1 MLPVFAAL
9 GLALP
14 GCGPGN
20 DRDEVA
26 KILDR
31 AFDRPIDSADVDLDS
46 TIRVRG
52 VPQLDRPIR
61 VRASGP
67 YKSATGKPPQ
77 FDIDLKVGVEGGGA
91 SIDTGRVSVGD
102 RAFVKFQGSFYE
114 LPRDE
119 VAEANKAFEGER
131 AQRRRVGGLGVN
143 PRAWIASAKDEGE
156 EEVAG
161 VKTRHLSG
169 QLDVRRVVGDLNRFV
184 ARAGKTLATGAEV
197 PRPLPPS
204 VLEKISQVVRN
215 PTFDVYV
222 GAGDDRIRR
231 LSANV
236 QLDVP
241 EADRQQVRGVEGGAL
256 ELTLEFRDV
265 GGDQRIVAPA
275 QSRPL
280 SDLTK
285 QLGGAGPLG
294 LGGFGGKSGQGG
306 GQGGQTP
313 QLPEQQTREQPQG
326 GAGGDTETFQRYADC
341 LEQAGPQNTAAQQRC
356 SQLLQR

>member
-1 MLPVFAAL
+1 MAL
-9 GLALP
+9 GLLLP
-14 GCGPGN
+14 GCGADN

-26 KILDR
+26 RILDR
-31 AFDRPIDSADVDLDS
+31 AFDRPMESADIDFDS
-46 TIRVRG
+46 IVRVRG

-67 YKSATGKPPQ
+67 YRSAKGKSPQ

-114 LPRDE
+114 LPRGQ
-119 VAEANKAFEGER
+119 VAEANRAF
-131 AQRRRVGGLGVN
+131 VGKRTRSYRLDGLGLD
-143 PRAWIASAKDEGE
+143 PRSWIAGAKDEGE

-169 QLDVRRVVGDLNRFV
+169 QLDIRRVVADLNRFV
-184 ARAGKTLATGAEV
+184 ARAGSTLGAGAAV

-222 GAGDDRIRR
+222 DAGNDRIRR

-241 EADRQQVRGVEGGAL
+241 KADRRQVGGIEGGAL
-256 ELTLEFRDV
+256 ELAVEFRDV
-265 GGDQRIVAPA
+265 AGEQRITAPA
-275 QSRPL
+275 QARPL

-285 QLGGAGPLG
+285 QLGGARTLG
-294 LGGFGGKSGQGG
+294 LGVRGG
-306 GQGGQTP
+306 GGRRGQTP
-313 QLPEQQTREQPQG
+313 RLPRQQSPRAPRG
-326 GAGGDTETFQRYADC
+326 GEGDAETFQRYAKC

-356 SQLLQR
+356 SQLLQP